1 MKTIGCLLAFGL
13 FAVFNG
19 LSAPCAEAHGTG
31 HRVIR
36 DAGALAVESFY
47 SDREPM
53 SYAEVK
59 LYGPSDAVIEY
70 QNGRTDKNGRF
81 AFLPDQ
87 EGTWRIEVGDGMG
100 HLMMA
105 EIDVKNPEKAETPS
119 GETPVAV
126 DVARPGIPMSWKA
139 ALGLSLIAN
148 LNMLLY
154 IWKKKKQR
162 SRIVSS

>member
-1 MKTIGCLLAFGL
+1 MKTIGRLIAFGL

-19 LSAPCAEAHGTG
+19 LSAPCVEAHGTG

-36 DAGALAVESFY
+36 DAGAVAVESFY

-59 LYGPSDAVIEY
+59 LYGPSDDSIEY

-87 EGTWRIEVGDGMG
+87 EGTWRMEVGDGMG
-100 HLMMA
+100 HLMRA
-105 EIDVKNPEKAETPS
+105 DIDVKKPEKEETPS

-126 DVARPGIPMSWKA
+126 DAAPPGIPMPWKA

-148 LNMLLY
+148 LSLIAY
-154 IWKKKKQR
+154 VWQKR
-162 SRIVSS
+162 RRPSRA